1 MRGVAARCD
10 GAGKKRGRALLAV
23 LRKRTSRKVAQ
34 HALGRGSADSYA
46 AHYSHFGDPKRE
58 ADRVLGSSEAVSNP
72 VAELMVASS

>member
-1 MRGVAARCD
+1 
-10 GAGKKRGRALLAV
+10 
-23 LRKRTSRKVAQ
+23 
-34 HALGRGSADSYA
+34 LGRGSADSYA